1 MANPKNAAWYSGGL
15 SMDVG
20 PGVGNAADIGIFN
33 NVFILPANTAGA
45 AITLSAGTAGS
56 AIFGN
61 HANYGDTD
69 MGNNPYTDSAG
80 AGSNTWG
87 LNYQAIT
94 AVLPT

>member
-1 MANPKNAAWYSGGL
+1 MIVLSGIPATGTEKGSSGWQPASFDGMAYSRL
-15 SMDVG
+15 S
-20 PGVGNAADIGIFN
+20 
-33 NVFILPANTAGA
+33 
-45 AITLSAGTAGS
+45 LSAGTAGS
-56 AIFGN
+56 AIYGN
-61 HANYGDTD
+61 QANYGDTA